1 MKQSAEFKRI
11 WKAEEE
17 RVLQGWDFS
26 CLDVRCESTPLPWD
40 YREQVSAHLRPGS
53 RLLDIATGGGEFL
66 LSLGHPPRL
75 TAVTEDY
82 PPNAALC
89 RERLVPLGIT
99 VSQTLDGGRL
109 PFGDG
114 SLDVVINRHG
124 SFRAEEVFR
133 VLSAGGVF
141 ITQQAGSENNR
152 ELSARLI
159 KGFTP
164 PFPDHN
170 LEGCLDGL
178 QQAGFTELQGEE
190 AFPALRF
197 YDVGALVCFAKAI
210 VWEFPGFSVERDFG
224 RLCACQEELERNGF
238 LQSREHRFLILAK
251 KL

>member
-17 RVLQGWDFS
+17 RVLRGWDFS
-26 CLDVRCESTPLPWD
+26 CLDGRCESTPLPWD
-40 YREQVSAHLRPGS
+40 YREQVSSHLRPDS

-66 LSLGHPPRL
+66 LSLGHPYHL

-89 RERLVPLGIT
+89 RERLAPLGVT
-99 VSQTLDGGRL
+99 VSQTSKGGGL

-114 SLDVVINRHG
+114 GFDIVINRHG

-141 ITQQAGSENNR
+141 ITQQVGSENNR
-152 ELSARLI
+152 ELSERLI
-159 KGFTP
+159 EGFVP

-170 LEGCLDGL
+170 LAECLGEL
-178 QQAGFTELQGEE
+178 RQAGFVGLQGED
-190 AFPALRF
+190 AFPTLRF
-197 YDVGALVCFAKAI
+197 YDVGALICFAKAI
-210 VWEFPGFSVERDFG
+210 VWEFPGFSVERDFD
-224 RLCACQEELERNGF
+224 RLCACQEELEQNGF
-238 LQSREHRFLILAK
+238 LQSREHRFLLLAK
-251 KL
+251 KP